1 MHRLLEALSPVQR
14 SASWVR
20 QCSPEPPRGREGTS
34 LGAARYPVMMGAGGH
49 NYPTL
54 NTYTL
59 SPPGQ

>member
-20 QCSPEPPRGREGTS
+20 HAAQSPPGAS
-34 LGAARYPVMMGAGGH
+34 LGAAHYPVMMGAGGH

-54 NTYTL
+54 NAYTL

>member
-20 QCSPEPPRGREGTS
+20 QCSPEPPGDLSGCSS
-34 LGAARYPVMMGAGGH
+34 LPCDDGGH

-54 NTYTL
+54 NAYTL